1 MTCFRCLLIIQRAV
15 DLEVSDDVKLG
26 RYFLLANKVFTYAVK
41 AAFNRPKHRKT
52 IILHDLSGT
61 HKLQ

>member
-1 MTCFRCLLIIQRAV
+1 M

-26 RYFLLANKVFTYAVK
+26 RYFLLANKVFMYDVK
-41 AAFNRPKHRKT
+41 AAFNRPKHSKT
-52 IILHDLSGT
+52 IILHHLSGT

>member
-1 MTCFRCLLIIQRAV
+1 M